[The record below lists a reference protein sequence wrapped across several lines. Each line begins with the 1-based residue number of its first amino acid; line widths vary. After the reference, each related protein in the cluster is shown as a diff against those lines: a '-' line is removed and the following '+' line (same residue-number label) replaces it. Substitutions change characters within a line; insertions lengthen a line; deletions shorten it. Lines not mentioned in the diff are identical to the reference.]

1 MSDAAAVSGKT
12 TGLIQRIRRDY
23 SPLVIAMVGLFLFV
37 FLAGAVLTDDFL
49 TWFNVK
55 TIIRD
60 AALVGIMAI
69 GLTFVTLSGN
79 FFLLSMKEIAA
90 LCIIAFATCMG
101 AEWNQWAAPDS
112 ASDPAASALIMT
124 FMVAFLITIVIAIIA
139 GAVQGALIGL
149 GGNPIVVTLGAAGL
163 FFGIGSWWSDNL
175 VVSYRRPHGAEWLGT
190 GSFLGDIPNIT
201 VAFVIIAII
210 AELTLRYTAF
220 GRQVY
225 LVGANRAAGR
235 ATGHENFGMAIKC
248 CIIASV
254 CAAFVAMAFSGQVSS
269 AHVNYFSSEFG
280 SSGDMTIMV
289 IAIVMVGGN
298 SIMGGYG
305 STLRTSL
312 GAVFIST
319 VDNMMVLN
327 GFNSGARVLAVG
339 LMIVFSIIVF
349 ALVRRGSRAVE

>member
-1 MSDAAAVSGKT
+1 MTDATVN
-12 TGLIQRIRRDY
+12 TGNNLNLIQRIRRDY
-23 SPLVIAMVGLFLFV
+23 SPLVIGMVGLFLVVFV
-37 FLAGAVLTDDFL
+37 AGAVFTDDFL

-90 LCIIAFATCMG
+90 LSIICFATLMS
-101 AEWNQWAAPDS
+101 ADWNQWGTVGA
-112 ASDPAASALIMT
+112 DPTTWSLTMT
-124 FMVAFLITIVIAIIA
+124 FLVAFVATMIIATIA
-139 GAVQGALIGL
+139 GALQGALIGL

-190 GSFLGDIPNIT
+190 GSFIGDIPNIT
-201 VAFVIIAII
+201 VAFIIIAVV
-210 AELTLRYTAF
+210 AELTLRYTTF

-254 CAAFVAMAFSGQVSS
+254 CAAFVAVAFSGQVSS

-312 GAVFIST
+312 GAIFISSI
-319 VDNMMVLN
+319 DNMMVLN

>member
-1 MSDAAAVSGKT
+1 MTDASAFTSEDLNFV
-12 TGLIQRIRRDY
+12 QRIRRDY
-23 SPLVIAMVGLFLFV
+23 SPLVIVMVVLFLAIFV
-37 FLAGAVLTDDFL
+37 AGMIFTDDFL

-90 LCIIAFATCMG
+90 LSIICFATLMG
-101 AEWNQWAAPDS
+101 AEWNQWGATEGNLTN
-112 ASDPAASALIMT
+112 SALLMT
-124 FMVAFLITIVIAIIA
+124 FLVAFFATMVVTTVA
-139 GAVQGALIGL
+139 GAIQGALIGL

-201 VAFVIIAII
+201 VAFIIIAII
-210 AELTLRYTAF
+210 AELVLRYTTF

-254 CAAFVAMAFSGQVSS
+254 CAAFVAIAFSGQVSS

-312 GAVFIST
+312 GAIFIST

>member
-1 MSDAAAVSGKT
+1 MTDATALADNLNVA
-12 TGLIQRIRRDY
+12 QRIRRDY
-23 SPLVIAMVGLFLFV
+23 SPLVIAMVGLFLLVFV
-37 FLAGAVLTDDFL
+37 AGAIFTDDFL

-69 GLTFVTLSGN
+69 GLTCVTLAGN

-90 LCIIAFATCMG
+90 LSIICCATLMS
-101 AEWNQWAAPDS
+101 ADWNQWGAAG
-112 ASDPAASALIMT
+112 ADPTTYSLTMT
-124 FMVAFLITIVIAIIA
+124 FLVAFVATMIVATVA
-139 GAVQGALIGL
+139 GALQGALIGL

-190 GSFLGDIPNIT
+190 GSFIGDIPNIT
-201 VAFVIIAII
+201 VAFIVIAVV
-210 AELTLRYTAF
+210 AELTLRYTTF

-254 CAAFVAMAFSGQVSS
+254 CAAFVAVAFSGQVSS

-312 GAVFIST
+312 GAIFISSI
-319 VDNMMVLN
+319 DNMMVLN

>member
-1 MSDAAAVSGKT
+1 MTDAT
-12 TGLIQRIRRDY
+12 LNTGDKLSLVQRIRRDY
-23 SPLVIAMVGLFLFV
+23 SPLVITMVGLFLLVFV
-37 FLAGAVLTDDFL
+37 AGAVFTDDFL

-90 LCIIAFATCMG
+90 LSIICFATLMSAG
-101 AEWNQWAAPDS
+101 WNQWGPVEG
-112 ASDPAASALIMT
+112 DPTTWSLTMT
-124 FMVAFLITIVIAIIA
+124 FLVAFVATMIIA
-139 GAVQGALIGL
+139 TVAGALQGALIGL

-190 GSFLGDIPNIT
+190 GSFIGDIPNIT
-201 VAFVIIAII
+201 VAFIIIAVV
-210 AELTLRYTAF
+210 AELTLRYTTF

-254 CAAFVAMAFSGQVSS
+254 CAAFVAVAFSGQVSS

-312 GAVFIST
+312 GAIFISSI
-319 VDNMMVLN
+319 DNMMVLN

>member
-1 MSDAAAVSGKT
+1 MTDATALSNNLNFV
-12 TGLIQRIRRDY
+12 QRIRRDY
-23 SPLVIAMVGLFLFV
+23 SPLVIGMVGLFLVIFV
-37 FLAGAVLTDDFL
+37 AGAIFTDDFL

-90 LCIIAFATCMG
+90 LSIICFATLMS
-101 AEWNQWAAPDS
+101 ADWNQWGPAEA
-112 ASDPAASALIMT
+112 DPTTYSLATT
-124 FMVAFLITIVIAIIA
+124 FLVAFVATMVIATVA
-139 GAVQGALIGL
+139 GALQGALIGL

-190 GSFLGDIPNIT
+190 GSFIGDVPNIT
-201 VAFVIIAII
+201 VAFIIIAVV
-210 AELTLRYTAF
+210 AELTLRYTTF

-254 CAAFVAMAFSGQVSS
+254 CAAFVAIAFSGQVSS

-312 GAVFIST
+312 GAIFISSI
-319 VDNMMVLN
+319 DNMMVLN

>member
-1 MSDAAAVSGKT
+1 MTDATSVDGQSPG
-12 TGLIQRIRRDY
+12 IVQRIRRDY
-23 SPLVIAMVGLFLFV
+23 SPLVIAMVGLFLII
-37 FLAGAVLTDDFL
+37 FLAGALFTDDFL

-90 LCIIAFATCMG
+90 LSIICFATLMS
-101 AEWNQWAAPDS
+101 ADWNQWGPVEG
-112 ASDPAASALIMT
+112 DPTTTALMMT
-124 FMVAFLITIVIAIIA
+124 FLVAFVATMIIA
-139 GAVQGALIGL
+139 TVAGALQGALIGL

-190 GSFLGDIPNIT
+190 GSFIGDIPNIT
-201 VAFVIIAII
+201 VAFVIIAVV
-210 AELTLRYTAF
+210 AELTLRYTTF

-254 CAAFVAMAFSGQVSS
+254 CAAFVAIAFSGQVSS

-312 GAVFIST
+312 GAIFISSI
-319 VDNMMVLN
+319 DNMMVLN

>member
-1 MSDAAAVSGKT
+1 MSDATLNSG
-12 TGLIQRIRRDY
+12 GNISLVQRIRRDY
-23 SPLVIAMVGLFLFV
+23 SPLVIVMVGLFLLVFV
-37 FLAGAVLTDDFL
+37 AGAVFTDDFL

-90 LCIIAFATCMG
+90 LSIICFATLMR
-101 AEWNQWAAPDS
+101 ADWNQWGPVDG
-112 ASDPAASALIMT
+112 DPTTWSLTMT
-124 FMVAFLITIVIAIIA
+124 FLVAIVATMIIATIA
-139 GAVQGALIGL
+139 GALQGALIGL

-190 GSFLGDIPNIT
+190 GSFIGDIPNIT
-201 VAFVIIAII
+201 VAFIIIAVV
-210 AELTLRYTAF
+210 AELTLRYTTF

-254 CAAFVAMAFSGQVSS
+254 CAAFVAVAFSGQVSS

-312 GAVFIST
+312 GAIFISSI
-319 VDNMMVLN
+319 DNMMVLN

>member
-1 MSDAAAVSGKT
+1 MTDATSSADQAPNI
-12 TGLIQRIRRDY
+12 LQRIRRDY
-23 SPLVIAMVGLFLFV
+23 SPLVIGMVGLFVLV
-37 FLAGAVLTDDFL
+37 FIAGAVFTDDFL

-90 LCIIAFATCMG
+90 LSIICFATLMS
-101 AEWNQWAAPDS
+101 AEWNQWGPD
-112 ASDPAASALIMT
+112 PTTYALAMT
-124 FMVAFLITIVIAIIA
+124 FLVAFAATMIVATIA
-139 GAVQGALIGL
+139 GALQGALIGL

-190 GSFLGDIPNIT
+190 GSFIGDIPNIT
-201 VAFVIIAII
+201 VAFIIIAVV
-210 AELTLRYTAF
+210 AELTLRYTSF
-220 GRQVY
+220 GRKVY

-254 CAAFVAMAFSGQVSS
+254 CAAFVAIAFSAQVSS

-312 GAVFIST
+312 GAIFISSI
-319 VDNMMVLN
+319 DNMMVLN

-349 ALVRRGSRAVE
+349 ALVRRGLRAVE

>member
-1 MSDAAAVSGKT
+1 MSADANVPPL
-12 TGLIQRIRRDY
+12 GLIGRLSRDY
-23 SPLVIAMVGLFLFV
+23 SPLVIGLVAV
-37 FLAGAVLTDDFL
+37 FLVVLVIGAVTAPNFL
-49 TWFNVK
+49 TIFNFK

-79 FFLLSMKEIAA
+79 FFLLSMKETAA
-90 LCIIAFATCMG
+90 LAIIAFATCM
-101 AEWNQWAAPDS
+101 S
-112 ASDPAASALIMT
+112 AGYGFEIS
-124 FMVAFLITIVIAIIA
+124 FLVTMIIA
-139 GAVQGALIGL
+139 LLAGALQGVLIGL

-175 VVSYRRPHGAEWLGT
+175 VVSFRRPHGAEWLGT
-190 GSFLGDIPNIT
+190 GSFLGLPNIT
-201 VAFVIIAII
+201 IAFILIAIT
-210 AELTLRYTAF
+210 AEIVLRRTNF

-248 CIIASV
+248 CSIASV
-254 CAAFVAMAFSGQVSS
+254 CAAFVAIAFSAQVSS

-289 IAIVMVGGN
+289 IATVMVGGN

-312 GAVFIST
+312 GAIFISSI
-319 VDNMMVLN
+319 DNMMVLN

>member
-1 MSDAAAVSGKT
+1 MSTDASVPSL
-12 TGLIQRIRRDY
+12 GLIGRLNRDY
-23 SPLVIAMVGLFLFV
+23 SPLVIGLVAV
-37 FLAGAVLTDDFL
+37 FLVVLVVGAVTAPNFM
-49 TWFNVK
+49 TVFNFK

-79 FFLLSMKEIAA
+79 FFLLSMKETAA
-90 LCIIAFATCMG
+90 LAIIGFATCMSSG
-101 AEWNQWAAPDS
+101 YGFEIS
-112 ASDPAASALIMT
+112 
-124 FMVAFLITIVIAIIA
+124 FLVTMIIA
-139 GAVQGALIGL
+139 LAAGALQGVLIGL

-175 VVSYRRPHGAEWLGT
+175 VVSFRRPHGAEWLGT
-190 GSFLGDIPNIT
+190 GSFLGLPNIT
-201 VAFVIIAII
+201 VAFILIAIA
-210 AELTLRYTAF
+210 AELVLRRTNF

-225 LVGANRAAGR
+225 LVGANRAAGK
-235 ATGHENFGMAIKC
+235 ATGHENFGMAIKVC
-248 CIIASV
+248 SIASV
-254 CAAFVAMAFSGQVSS
+254 CAAFVAVAFSAQVSS

-289 IAIVMVGGN
+289 IATVMVGGN

-305 STLRTSL
+305 STLRSSL

-319 VDNMMVLN
+319 VDNMMVLH
-327 GFNSGARVLAVG
+327 GFNSGPRVLAVG

>member
-1 MSDAAAVSGKT
+1 MTDATAIAENLNFV
-12 TGLIQRIRRDY
+12 QRIRRDY
-23 SPLVIAMVGLFLFV
+23 SPLVIAMVGLFLLVFV
-37 FLAGAVLTDDFL
+37 AGAVFTDDFL

-79 FFLLSMKEIAA
+79 FFLLSMKEVAA
-90 LCIIAFATCMG
+90 LSIICFATLMS
-101 AEWNQWAAPDS
+101 ADWNQWGAVDA
-112 ASDPAASALIMT
+112 DPTTYSLTMT
-124 FMVAFLITIVIAIIA
+124 FLVAFIATMIIA
-139 GAVQGALIGL
+139 TVAGALQGALIGL

-190 GSFLGDIPNIT
+190 GSFIGDIPNIT
-201 VAFVIIAII
+201 VAFIIIAVV
-210 AELTLRYTAF
+210 AELTLRYTTF

-225 LVGANRAAGR
+225 LVGANRAAAR

-254 CAAFVAMAFSGQVSS
+254 CAAFVAVAFSGQVSS

-312 GAVFIST
+312 GAIFISSI
-319 VDNMMVLN
+319 DNMMVLN